1 MTHLNDLPFATL
13 QFYTTA
19 PYPCSYL
26 DDRQAR
32 SQVATPSHL
41 INADVYSE
49 LVKNGFRRSG
59 IFTYRP
65 YCDGCQACIPVRVV
79 ADEFSPTAPAPRLAK
94 HGELIAG
101 VATLSFS
108 DEHYELYLRYQSR
121 RHAGGGMD
129 QDSRDQ
135 YAQFLLQSRV
145 NTRLVEFR
153 EPAARCAWS
162 ASSTC
167 CRTACP
173 RSTPSSIPMWRA
185 PPTAPTTCCGKSN
198 RRAN

>member
-1 MTHLNDLPFATL
+1 
-13 QFYTTA
+13 
-19 PYPCSYL
+19 
-26 DDRQAR
+26 
-32 SQVATPSHL
+32 
-41 INADVYSE
+41 
-49 LVKNGFRRSG
+49 
-59 IFTYRP
+59 
-65 YCDGCQACIPVRVV
+65 VRVV
-79 ADEFSPTAPAPRLAK
+79 ADEFRPNRTQRRAWQK
-94 HGELIAG
+94 HGDLIAG

-173 RSTPSSIPMWRA
+173 RSTPSSIRMWRA
-185 PPTAPTTCCGKSN
+185 PPMAPTTCCGKSN